1 MELETI
7 MLIEI
12 SETQKTV
19 FFPYVWRMCGDLN
32 VERLELKRAWR
43 LGGEE
48 RTHWK
53 IGTGAWTHF
62 NKVIACPEIW

>member
-1 MELETI
+1 

-19 FFPYVWRMCGDLN
+19 FFFFSHMYEG
-32 VERLELKRAWR
+32 RLELKRAWR

-48 RTHWK
+48 RMHWK
-53 IGTGAWTHF
+53 IGMGMWTYF
-62 NKVIACPEIW
+62 NEVNACTEISW